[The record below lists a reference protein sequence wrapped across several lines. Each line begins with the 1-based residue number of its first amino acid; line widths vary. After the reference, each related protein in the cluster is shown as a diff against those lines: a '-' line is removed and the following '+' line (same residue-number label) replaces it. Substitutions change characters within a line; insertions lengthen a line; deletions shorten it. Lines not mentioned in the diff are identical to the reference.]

1 MGTSR
6 AADLALAAG
15 GDRRRD
21 SPGGRERKIR
31 GGHVVA
37 PRLERVAGVAAPAR
51 AIGQETVNIAA
62 EVALHHHDVLGECPL
77 WDDRAQALWWVDI
90 KAMKLHRWAI
100 DGGAEQSWVFD
111 EPIGS
116 FAFTNAR
123 TLLLAMKRA
132 VHRFDP
138 VTGARSEFARPD
150 TEPATNRF
158 NDGRCVRRFDEIFV
172 PNSLA
177 FSPDDRIMY
186 FSDTHRHLIWTCA
199 YDLATGQA
207 GERRIFSDLRERQ
220 GRPDG
225 SAIDADGCLWNCE
238 YGGGRVVRY
247 TPDGVVDQVVT
258 LPATNATCCA
268 FGGADLRTLYITTA
282 TQRLTPEDLERQPL
296 AGSVFAARVT
306 IPGLPEARFGG

>member
-1 MGTSR
+1 
-6 AADLALAAG
+6 
-15 GDRRRD
+15 
-21 SPGGRERKIR
+21 
-31 GGHVVA
+31 
-37 PRLERVAGVAAPAR
+37 VAAPAR

-158 NDGRCVRRFDEIFV
+158 NDGRCDRAGRFWAGTMSEGPREPVGSLYRIDPDGRCVRRFDEIFV